1 MATLKSLKNK
11 YLTVAD
17 GTVLGVTTNTEN
29 ISALSFKLAT
39 ADSLSKFNLVDGFAD
54 DYNDATGVD
63 ASSSTNETRDSSGKY
78 YSGAQTGT
86 IQAFTTVGNTT
97 WTPANSGDAEIL
109 VVAGGGGGGG
119 SQNSGGS
126 SGGAGGAGGVV
137 HHATYTVVAA
147 TEYDL
152 TIGDKGNGRGKTNE
166 DGYNGGNSS
175 FNNNNE
181 GSGSK
186 MTAVGG
192 GGGSMANTPN
202 NGLDGGSGGGGGNR
216 TSSGSGGS
224 GTQGDS
230 GGGTGYG
237 NDGGSGSNSGGG
249 GGADT
254 AGGNSTAGAG
264 KLFSTFVAYG
274 TDSNNVA
281 STGSNGGY
289 FAGGG
294 GGKNSNGG
302 VGGGGNG
309 PTQTASHGTPALAN
323 TGGGGNGSWD
333 EEGGSGGTGG
343 IFILNP
349 DTYNNM
355 TLASTAYTAQTDPT
369 TIRIVMDE
377 YTSTGSSTLNTD
389 IKAYASRDNG
399 TTYTQITLA
408 DQGTIETNHRLL
420 SGSVDISAQP
430 SGTSVKYKIETLNQ
444 TSGKQTRVYGTSMAW
459 A

>member
-1 MATLKSLKNK
+1 MDTSGLEDDIALLGFRVASNGSLAK
-11 YLTVAD
+11 Y
-17 GTVLGVTTNTEN
+17 
-29 ISALSFKLAT
+29 
-39 ADSLSKFNLVDGFAD
+39 NLVDQTVD
-54 DYNDATGVD
+54 DFQDTSGVD

-78 YSGAQTGT
+78 YSGAQSGT
-86 IQAFTTVGNTT
+86 IQAFTTVGDTT
-97 WTPANSGDAEIL
+97 WTPVNSGDAEIL
-109 VVAGGGGGGG
+109 VVAGGAGGGG
-119 SQNSGGS
+119 SQNSGSS

-152 TIGDKGNGRGKTNE
+152 TIGDKGGGGGNAGQ
-166 DGYNGGNSS
+166 DGSNGGNSS

-192 GGGSMANTPN
+192 GGGSSASASND

-216 TSSGSGGS
+216 SGSGSAGS

-237 NDGGSGSNSGGG
+237 NNGGSGSNSGGG

-309 PTQTASHGTPALAN
+309 PTQTASHGTVALAN
-323 TGGGGNGSWD
+323 TGGGGAGSWD
-333 EEGGSGGTGG
+333 EEGKNGGTGG

-355 TLASTAYTAQTDPT
+355 TLVSTTTAAQAAPTKGDIVLTYTNGAGTATLDTDLT
-369 TIRIVMDE
+369 AEISADGGSTWTALALGSE
-377 YTSTGSSTLNTD
+377 GSTGAHNIATSHDVTISSTITAPYNMAYR
-389 IKAYASRDNG
+389 IK
-399 TTYTQITLA
+399 
-408 DQGTIETNHRLL
+408 
-420 SGSVDISAQP
+420 
-430 SGTSVKYKIETLNQ
+430 TLNQ
-444 TSGKQTRVYGTSMAW
+444 SGSKVTRIQAVSLGWS
-459 A
+459 